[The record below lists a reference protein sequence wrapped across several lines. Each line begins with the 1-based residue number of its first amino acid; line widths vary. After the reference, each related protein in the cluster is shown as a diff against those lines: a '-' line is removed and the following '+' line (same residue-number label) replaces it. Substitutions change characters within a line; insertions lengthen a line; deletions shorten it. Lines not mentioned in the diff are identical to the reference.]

1 MKSPLQQ
8 KGPNRNRTATLVL
21 VAVGCVSLTAA
32 LAIGIAD
39 SPPGLALVYLAIVAW
54 ILALAHP
61 WRQVR
66 SFLILLAASLIGFP
80 VSILL
85 HNLFYG
91 LGEMASDIT
100 VLSQALGALDVVFFI
115 LAVLV
120 CPPGVLIGAVGSVVV
135 AVLHFRRK
143 RISGGMP

>member
-1 MKSPLQQ
+1 MKSSLHQE
-8 KGPNRNRTATLVL
+8 GPNRNRTATLAL

-39 SPPGLALVYLAIVAW
+39 NLPGLALVYLAVAAW

-66 SFLILLAASLIGFP
+66 SFLILLATSLIGFP
-80 VSILL
+80 VSIFL

-91 LGEMASDIT
+91 LGALASDIT
-100 VLSQALGALDVVFFI
+100 VLSQALGVLDVVFFI

-135 AVLHFRRK
+135 AVLHFRRE
-143 RISGGMP
+143 RMSGGIP